1 MWTLRNDGPRPSRT
15 RRIARVGQ
23 ALGIAALLG
32 GIPGLAACSG
42 EPVAPTPARPALSA
56 AAATTDGTV
65 VKALLWSRPVGGA
78 SAARTIGPEGG
89 SFSIPNGITVTVPA
103 GAVRSNTA
111 FSVTRLPGRIV
122 AYEFEPHGTT
132 FDVPLRITHPTRDL
146 DFRRVDLRSVRG
158 AYFRNASALD
168 HAAGSAV
175 ASEFRPTSVSLEQG
189 AVSFTVDHFS
199 GYMVSWGR
207 R

>member
-1 MWTLRNDGPRPSRT
+1 MWTLRNDSPRLSRT

-42 EPVAPTPARPALSA
+42 EPLAPTAARAARSPAT
-56 AAATTDGTV
+56 ATTDGTV
-65 VKALLWSRPVGGA
+65 VTALRWSSPVTEA

-103 GAVRSNTA
+103 GAVRTSTA
-111 FSVTRLPGRIV
+111 FSVTRLPGSIV
-122 AYEFEPHGTT
+122 AYEFQPHGTT
-132 FDVPLRITHPTRDL
+132 FDVPVQIEHPSRGV
-146 DFRRVDLRSVRG
+146 DFRKVDLRSVRA
-158 AYFRNASALD
+158 AYFADGSQLD
-168 HAAGSAV
+168 HAAGTAV
-175 ASEFRPTSVSLEQG
+175 VTEFRPTSVSLEKG
-189 AVSFTVDHFS
+189 AVRFTVDHFS
-199 GYMVSWGR
+199 GYMVSRGR